1 MNKKLISITLLL
13 LVLSFY
19 TYKPLFNGKL
29 FSVHDDTQPAR
40 VLQLANALKDSHIP
54 PRWSKDLGYGLG
66 YPLFNFYAPLPYY
79 IGAGVYLISNNII
92 YSTLAMYLIGIII
105 APISMYFLLKKIFG
119 SLSAIAGSLI
129 YTYAPY
135 HAVEIF
141 VRGAVGEYWAF
152 GLIPLVILFL
162 IKTYQHKSLFNITTG
177 ALLYAAL
184 ILSHNILAMI
194 FTIMTIPLLLS
205 VLIINWYNKNH
216 LSSIKAVII
225 SILFGLLLSSFFW
238 LPAISESSFTNIK
251 SIVTGGSNYQ
261 DHFLYLDQL
270 WDSSWGF
277 AGSAPGR
284 NDGMSFKIGKIQIFT
299 GILGILVFAYLI
311 YSRQLKKNRIIGWS
325 VILCFLMASVFMTL
339 HVSRWLWLSA
349 DTILK
354 YIQFPWRF
362 IVFILVGLTLFS
374 GFTMNIIKNKK
385 IRLLFSFLIIILLI
399 KTNSKYFNPQYYQN
413 ASSDYYQSNVYY
425 NITSKISD
433 EYLPQNFTKP
443 GNSFLK
449 DRLIENVW
457 IQYSINEEKTT
468 LVNFDI
474 YAPEKTNLLINKTY
488 YPSWQSYLNGQKVQY
503 VNNSGRISISTVSG
517 LQNIILLNNGTIT
530 QIFSN
535 SLSIFTMLLLVVLN
549 IKYYARLGKHNY

>member
-1 MNKKLISITLLL
+1 MNKKLISIILLL
-13 LVLSFY
+13 LVLSFC

-54 PRWSKDLGYGLG
+54 VRWSKDLGYGLG

-79 IGAGVYLISNNII
+79 IGAGVYFISNNIV

-119 SLSAIAGSLI
+119 SLSAIVGSLI

-152 GLIPLVILFL
+152 GLMPLVILFL

-177 ALLYAAL
+177 AMLYAAL

-194 FTIMTIPLLLS
+194 FTIMIIPLLLF
-205 VLIINWYNKNH
+205 VFIINWYNKNH
-216 LSSIKAVII
+216 LSSIKAVIV

-251 SIVTGGSNYQ
+251 AIVTGGSNYQ
-261 DHFLYLDQL
+261 DHYLYQDQL
-270 WDSSWGF
+270 WDSPWGF

-299 GILGILVFAYLI
+299 GLLGILVFAYLI
-311 YSRQLKKNRIIGWS
+311 YSRQLKKNKIIGWS
-325 VILCFLMASVFMTL
+325 VVLYFLLVSVIMTL
-339 HVSRWLWLSA
+339 NVSLWLWLLA
-349 DTILK
+349 DAALK

-362 IVFILVGLTLFS
+362 IVFILLGLTLFS
-374 GFTMNIIKNKK
+374 GFTTNMIKNKK
-385 IRLLFSFLIIILLI
+385 IKLLFSVLIIILLI

-413 ASSDYYQSNVYY
+413 VSSDYYQSDSYY
-425 NITSKISD
+425 NKVSKISD

-443 GNSFLK
+443 GSSFLIS
-449 DRLIENVW
+449 RLIENTW
-457 IQYSINEEKTT
+457 IQYSINEEKTA

-474 YAPEKTNLLINKTY
+474 YTSEKTNLLINKTY
-488 YPSWQSYLNGQKVQY
+488 FPSWQSYLDGKKVQY
-503 VNNSGRISISTVSG
+503 VNNSGRIAISTVSG

-549 IKYYARLGKHNY
+549 IKYYSRLGKHNY